1 MKVAGRDIQISNP
14 DKVLFP
20 DDGITKASV
29 IKYYRDVSKYMLK
42 HIKSRPVVMRRWPD
56 GIYEDG
62 FYQKDRP
69 EYFPDWINSVDV
81 PLKKGGSQS
90 LVVLESEADVA
101 YLANQGVIS
110 FHAWLSSKSN
120 LKKPDRI
127 VFDLD
132 PSNED
137 FSRVKHTAR
146 LLRDILDKQGYHPL
160 VMLTGSRG
168 VHIVAPI
175 SPETSFDHIKEAA
188 DSIAQSAAQKDVDR
202 LTTEIR
208 KDKRGSRVFIDTAR
222 NAYGQTGIAPYS
234 LRGLP
239 GAPVAV
245 PLRWQELDQK
255 DVTPRKYKI
264 NTILKRLSNVGD
276 IWEDI

>member
-1 MKVAGRDIQISNP
+1 MKVSGRDIQISNP

-42 HIKSRPVVMRRWPD
+42 HIKGRPIVMRRWPD
-56 GIYEDG
+56 GIYGDG